1 MTRRFYRADSQ
12 ANDSSS
18 FGGGGGG
25 GGGGVSTEWLHGREE
40 LSDGPN
46 VALFHCGNDV
56 CLFVR
61 QSITSIFGN

>member
-12 ANDSSS
+12 VNASSS
-18 FGGGGGG
+18 GGGGGGG

-56 CLFVR
+56 PVYEA
-61 QSITSIFGN
+61 TSLRGNR